1 MKSFVKSLALQ
12 NVFTFQLNTHIHGIS
27 QQRQAFQKILY

>member
-12 NVFTFQLNTHIHGIS
+12 NFTFQLNIYICGIS
-27 QQRQAFQKILY
+27 QQRQAFQKVLY